1 MLNILIICIITTTKI
16 YFRRKANI
24 IYIVSNQHIIVV
36 FSSAKT
42 LQISYIGMQTQ
53 EVAIK
58 LNLRVVLKS
67 DAQLIDEVVV
77 TGYGVTKKAAFTGS
91 AQTVDNKDL
100 MKKTDAN
107 FMKSLEG
114 SVAGLQV
121 NSLTGQPGAYA
132 STTIR
137 GVGSMNSGTE
147 PLYVIDGIAIY
158 TDKMGAYNKAGTGD
172 MAASPMANINP
183 NDIESITV
191 LKDASA
197 TAIYGARAA
206 NGVIVVTTK
215 KGSLGKAR
223 FNVNAK
229 VGTSFVGKIDH
240 NYRTTNLDKYK
251 EIWTEGLTNAGY
263 DFSAIQDIVNEKL
276 LGNKTSSKPSKTI
289 EELAREVIRGDW
301 GNGTDRKT
309 RLTNAG
315 YNYDAIQNRVN
326 EILK

>member
-1 MLNILIICIITTTKI
+1 MLNILIICIITTTEK
-16 YFRRKANI
+16 YFQRKANI

-58 LNLRVVLKS
+58 PNLRVVLKS

-172 MAASPMANINP
+172 
-183 NDIESITV
+183 
-191 LKDASA
+191 
-197 TAIYGARAA
+197 
-206 NGVIVVTTK
+206 
-215 KGSLGKAR
+215 
-223 FNVNAK
+223 
-229 VGTSFVGKIDH
+229 
-240 NYRTTNLDKYK
+240 
-251 EIWTEGLTNAGY
+251 
-263 DFSAIQDIVNEKL
+263 
-276 LGNKTSSKPSKTI
+276 
-289 EELAREVIRGDW
+289 
-301 GNGTDRKT
+301 RKST
-309 RLTNAG
+309 RLNSSHTTVSRMPSSA
-315 YNYDAIQNRVN
+315 
-326 EILK
+326 

>member
-1 MLNILIICIITTTKI
+1 MYII
-16 YFRRKANI
+16 
-24 IYIVSNQHIIVV
+24 SNQDIIVV

-58 LNLRVVLKS
+58 PNLRVVLKS

-191 LKDASA
+191 LKDATA

-251 EIWTEGLTNAGY
+251 EI
-263 DFSAIQDIVNEKL
+263 V
-276 LGNKTSSKPSKTI
+276 
-289 EELAREVIRGDW
+289 
-301 GNGTDRKT
+301 
-309 RLTNAG
+309 
-315 YNYDAIQNRVN
+315 
-326 EILK
+326 

>member
-158 TDKMGAYNKAGTGD
+158 TDKMG
-172 MAASPMANINP
+172 
-183 NDIESITV
+183 
-191 LKDASA
+191 
-197 TAIYGARAA
+197 
-206 NGVIVVTTK
+206 
-215 KGSLGKAR
+215 
-223 FNVNAK
+223 
-229 VGTSFVGKIDH
+229 
-240 NYRTTNLDKYK
+240 
-251 EIWTEGLTNAGY
+251 GL
-263 DFSAIQDIVNEKL
+263 
-276 LGNKTSSKPSKTI
+276 
-289 EELAREVIRGDW
+289 
-301 GNGTDRKT
+301 
-309 RLTNAG
+309 
-315 YNYDAIQNRVN
+315 
-326 EILK
+326 